1 MIRKNNKIIKENGQ
15 LLTEILKMAD
25 LSQRICSLNM
35 GHYANYLVNYIYKY
49 EGSIFPRSFSYLFLS
64 SVYHSL
70 NRDDQNKNRNTKFKK
85 ILNEVKGLN
94 VYDKLLMPALE
105 HHILGI
111 TKIEKEVFNKDQE
124 EILENYIT
132 QIYDKEKVKEYK
144 DFLAEQG
151 FERTGFQNLSN
162 LKGSLDE
169 LQEKEYRF
177 NKEELERFKNNL
189 NFEKQTKLIQDFY
202 LLCETLRRKLIPN
215 FYSPADLKEITL
227 QNSELSGF
235 LVKRNIINK
244 LVNSNKTLGGQFV
257 WKSGYFSFE
266 PEGYFYYGKWI
277 PGKKPTMDMDDIL
290 PGLLGQ
296 DIYDQEIDKDF
307 RKVFGKKEEPTLFEI
322 DALINKHGWKPMLI
336 ERLKSNGY
344 GSLIPA
350 EFEKKSP
357 SLFDQD
363 IPLNF
368 QDLKKLA

>member
-15 LLTEILKMAD
+15 LLTEILTRAD

-35 GHYANYLVNYIYKY
+35 GLYPNYLVNYIYKY
-49 EGSIFPRSFSYLFLS
+49 ESAVFPRSFSYLFLS
-64 SVYHSL
+64 SVYHTL
-70 NRDDQNKNRNTKFKK
+70 NRDDQNKDRNTKFKN

-111 TKIEKEVFNKDQE
+111 TKIKKEVFNKDQE

-162 LKGSLDE
+162 LKSSLDE

-189 NFEKQTKLIQDFY
+189 NFEKQTRLIQDFY
-202 LLCETLRRKLIPN
+202 LLCETLRRTLIPN
-215 FYSPADLKEITL
+215 FYSPADFKEITL
-227 QNSELSGF
+227 QNSELNGF

-257 WKSGYFSFE
+257 WKSGYFNFD
-266 PEGYFYYGKWI
+266 PESE
-277 PGKKPTMDMDDIL
+277 KKHAKGMDDIL
-290 PGLLGQ
+290 PGLLGLE

-322 DALINKHGWKPMLI
+322 DVLINKHGWKPMLI

-344 GSLIPA
+344 GYLIPA

-363 IPLNF
+363 IPVDF